1 MDRAGGSGAAARAP
15 GPTRGRAWRRF
26 QNAATPYLFLL
37 PTIAG
42 LCVVYFYPMLRG
54 LDLTFQS
61 FDPFKGFSYVGVA
74 NYLQLL
80 RDAEFHAG
88 LVHSLVWVVGSV
100 AGQFAVGFGVALLL
114 NVGFPGNRLVRT
126 LIVVP
131 WVLPGV
137 VTGLSWKLMYDP
149 TFGLFNDI
157 LRRLHLP
164 PQIWLS
170 QPGPAMVAIIVPNIW
185 KAFPFVTVT
194 MLAGLASISQD
205 FYEAAQVEGA
215 SAWQQFLNVTMPS
228 LRNLIAVTTLLLV
241 VWTFNYFDLPFI
253 ITGGGPARATETVP
267 LLVYRHAFENF
278 RFGLSAALAVLMTAI
293 NLIFAVFYLRSL
305 RRID

>member
-1 MDRAGGSGAAARAP
+1 
-15 GPTRGRAWRRF
+15 
-26 QNAATPYLFLL
+26 
-37 PTIAG
+37 
-42 LCVVYFYPMLRG
+42 MLRG
-54 LDLTFQS
+54 LGLTLES

-74 NYLQLL
+74 NYFHLL
-80 RDAEFHAG
+80 RDPEFHAG
-88 LVHSLVWVVGSV
+88 LVHSLAWVVGSV
-100 AGQFAVGFGVALLL
+100 AGQFGVGFAVALLL
-114 NVGFPGNRLVRT
+114 NVSFPGNRLIRT

-137 VTGLSWKLMYDP
+137 VTGLGWKLMYDP
-149 TFGLFNDI
+149 TFGLFNDV

-170 QPGPAMVAIIVPNIW
+170 QPGPAMAAIILPNIW
-185 KAFPFVTVT
+185 KAYPLVTVT
-194 MLAGLASISQD
+194 MLAGLASIPQD

-215 SAWQQFLNVTMPS
+215 NTWQQFLNVTVPS

-253 ITGGGPARATETVP
+253 LTGGGPARATETVP
-267 LLVYRHAFENF
+267 LLVYRLAFEDF
-278 RFGLSAALAVLMTAI
+278 RFGLSAALAVLMTLI
-293 NLIFAVFYLRSL
+293 NLVFAVLYLRSL